1 MSTLLL
7 NLRGVPDDEA
17 EDVRALLDQHEIAYY
32 ETPPNRWGITAGA
45 IWLRDDER
53 AAEAAELLAQ
63 YQGERRERMR
73 SEYARA
79 QREGTAETLVGKFS
93 SRPVASTVYLLI
105 VAGLIYFTVRPFFGL
120 AG

>member
-17 EDVRALLDQHEIAYY
+17 NEVRELLDSHGLAYF

-45 IWLRDDER
+45 IWLSEDER
-53 AAEAAELLAQ
+53 ADEAAELLAH
-63 YQGERRERMR
+63 YQHERRERMR
-73 SEYARA
+73 AEHER
-79 QREGTAETLVGKFS
+79 QREEGTAETVVDKFRD
-93 SRPVASTVYLLI
+93 RPLASLVYLLI
-105 VAGLIYFTVRPFFGL
+105 IAGLIYFTIRPFFGL